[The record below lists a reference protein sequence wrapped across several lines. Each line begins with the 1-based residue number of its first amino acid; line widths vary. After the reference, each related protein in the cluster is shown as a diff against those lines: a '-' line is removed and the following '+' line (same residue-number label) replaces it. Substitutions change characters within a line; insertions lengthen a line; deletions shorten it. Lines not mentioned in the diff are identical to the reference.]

1 MPRGPRERR
10 GPTAGKRAAG
20 ARGRAGAARGA
31 GSTAGGRRTRGRTAS
46 RRAWGGLRMTRGG
59 RQDRVGREG
68 KGGMAGK
75 RDRGLRDSGL
85 RGKLPFL
92 PTLTTPTPR
101 PRTWASPLCLSRRPG
116 IPLSSRPLASAPPR
130 SSSAPRRGTRRWQPS
145 RYGARVFSISLHLHP
160 SSLSLSLSLSL
171 CPRPLSLSH
180 RAPPPL
186 GPAGR
191 LCLRPPARLGRQVLH
206 RQGTSPP
213 SVQPPP
219 CLSS

>member
-1 MPRGPRERR
+1 MPRGSMERR

-20 ARGRAGAARGA
+20 ARGRVGAARGA

-46 RRAWGGLRMTRGG
+46 RRARGGLRMTRGG

-68 KGGMAGK
+68 KGGRAGK
-75 RDRGLRDSGL
+75 RDRGLRVSGL
-85 RGKLPFL
+85 RGRRPVL

-116 IPLSSRPLASAPPR
+116 IPLSNRPLASAPPR

-160 SSLSLSLSLSL
+160 SSLSLSLSI
-171 CPRPLSLSH
+171 CPHALFHFLTAPLRP
-180 RAPPPL
+180 P
-186 GPAGR
+186 GR